1 MHPLAPNVCYVR
13 LQRLCLDL
21 GWVAPL
27 IMHRTPNEFHD
38 RLKPSLTRY
47 FFSMHEMNSPIYVQI
62 NPQTDQHPRLF
73 AMNIYAIRYRLC
85 TGWQGFMLDRN
96 QGQEVL
102 IQWPWLHS
110 SNFETLRS
118 RRVFRTTNP
127 ECNGYSWRR
136 VRDSGP
142 PYTQSTTYARW
153 QIRRIANHPM
163 NRSGGSAAS

>member
-1 MHPLAPNVCYVR
+1 MHPLVPNACYVR
-13 LQRLCLDL
+13 LQSFCADL

-27 IMHRTPNEFHD
+27 VMHRTPNEFHD
-38 RLKPSLTRY
+38 RPKPSLTGY
-47 FFSMHEMNSPIYVQI
+47 FFSMYEMNSPIYVQI

-73 AMNIYAIRYRLC
+73 AMNIYASRYRLC

-96 QGQEVL
+96 QEQEVL

-136 VRDSGP
+136 VHDSGP
-142 PYTQSTTYARW
+142 PYTQSTTYAPW
-153 QIRRIANHPM
+153 QARRIATI
-163 NRSGGSAAS
+163 

>member
-1 MHPLAPNVCYVR
+1 MY
-13 LQRLCLDL
+13 
-21 GWVAPL
+21 
-27 IMHRTPNEFHD
+27 
-38 RLKPSLTRY
+38 
-47 FFSMHEMNSPIYVQI
+47 EMDSPIYVQI

-85 TGWQGFMLDRN
+85 TGWQGFLLDRN

-127 ECNGYSWRR
+127 ECHGYSWRR

-153 QIRRIANHPM
+153 QARRIANPT
-163 NRSGGSAAS
+163 NQCP